1 MSPATRRSVPPAA
14 SEGARTPVTPPSASP
29 AWVGTPAAPL
39 LPLPHPLRSRT
50 SSSDSTT
57 ADRAARRAGRPA
69 GRRSVRY
76 LNVGAAP
83 PGQCRGR
90 SAPTGSGT
98 TDLCE
103 LVGVQAGTAD
113 ERSVDVRPGEDAGRA
128 AGLDRSAVEDT
139 DDVARLRAVALG
151 EPRPQCGT
159 DLLGVVGGGDLTGA
173 DGPHRLVGDHDR
185 LAEPAF
191 PAQL

>member
-103 LVGVQAGTAD
+103 LVGVKLATPASGPS
-113 ERSVDVRPGEDAGRA
+113 EVGPGGKPGLVA
-128 AGLDRSAVEDT
+128 ALNESA
-139 DDVARLRAVALG
+139 
-151 EPRPQCGT
+151 
-159 DLLGVVGGGDLTGA
+159 
-173 DGPHRLVGDHDR
+173 
-185 LAEPAF
+185 
-191 PAQL
+191 

>member
-39 LPLPHPLRSRT
+39 LPLPQPLRSRA
-50 SSSDSTT
+50 SSSSSTT
-57 ADRAARRAGRPA
+57 AGRSARRAGRPA

-113 ERSVDVRPGEDAGRA
+113 ERSVDVRPGEDAGGV
-128 AGLDRSAVEDT
+128 AGLPRPAVEDT
-139 DDVARLRAVALG
+139 DGPGRLRAVPLG
-151 EPRPQCGT
+151 EPRPQCAAH
-159 DLLGVVGGGDLTGA
+159 LLRIGRRGHLAGA
-173 DGPHRLVGDHDR
+173 DRP
-185 LAEPAF
+185 
-191 PAQL
+191 